1 MTKVCHIT
9 SAHNRYDG
17 RIFQRECV
25 SLSENG
31 YNVTLLVND
40 MKKAEV
46 KDGVS
51 ICTINK
57 EYHNRFGRINAV
69 KCILKKAL
77 KIDADIYHL
86 HDPELLL
93 IANMYFRYESRIFR
107 RIDGVVSA
115 GSMMI
120 NGKRFDPFGD
130 RCKNVVD
137 LGNYPREINRNLPIN
152 KSTEFKVC
160 YVGGL
165 THERGITTLINA
177 CYRAG
182 CKLILAGEF
191 SSEAYHKELKENL
204 SYSCVDYRGVCDR
217 QEIYN
222 IYEETSVGAA
232 TLLNTGQ
239 YYKMNGFATKVI
251 EYFQMKLPVII
262 SNYPY
267 AVDMNEEYLP
277 NVQARAQD
285 KFESLTVED
294 TKVEG
299 NITVDQDK
307 MLFFSIPYTEG
318 WSATVNGETVEVEKA
333 NVGFMAIPITE
344 GENHVVL
351 KYRTPWLLPGILI
364 SGVIFVTYITVVIV
378 LRVKRKHKLK

>member
-93 IANMYFRYESRIFR
+93 IAKKLKCAGKKVVFDSHEFYSEQIRIKNYIPQFLRNVIANMYFRYESRIFR

-165 THERGITTLINA
+165 TYERGITTLINA

-267 AVDMNEEYLP
+267 AVDMNDKYHFGICVEPDDEEAIADAI
-277 NVQARAQD
+277 Q
-285 KFESLTVED
+285 
-294 TKVEG
+294 
-299 NITVDQDK
+299 
-307 MLFFSIPYTEG
+307 MLRSNNHRMIQL
-318 WSATVNGETVEVEKA
+318 
-333 NVGFMAIPITE
+333 
-344 GENHVVL
+344 GENGYQL
-351 KYRTPWLLPGILI
+351 YKNQFSWE
-364 SGVIFVTYITVVIV
+364 
-378 LRVKRKHKLK
+378 KEEQKLVDFYHHL